1 MQLAI
6 THNDPMIIAA
16 NSMGQDLSQPK
27 VSREVVVY
35 LDSRSLT
42 RDSIGRCL
50 AEGLAGWRILALPTL
65 ADGAAALRDCDHVA
79 IVLLNI
85 AGADIH
91 DTAVADEVATL
102 QQALPE
108 VPFAFVAENDAYD
121 AIVAAL
127 RIGAR
132 GYLPTSLPSAV
143 VAEAVR
149 LICAGGTYAP
159 LRSLLPM
166 SMTRP
171 EQATL
176 DATRQADYSARQLQI
191 LQCLRRG
198 LANKQ
203 IAFELG
209 MSEGTVKVHVR
220 KLMRKA
226 RAQNRTQLVMQTMA
240 MPLKY

>member
-1 MQLAI
+1 LA
-6 THNDPMIIAA
+6 A
-16 NSMGQDLSQPK
+16 GL
-27 VSREVVVY
+27 VGWEVV
-35 LDSRSLT
+35 
-42 RDSIGRCL
+42 
-50 AEGLAGWRILALPTL
+50 ALPSL
-65 ADGAAALRDCDHVA
+65 PDGVAALHGFEQVA

-85 AGADIH
+85 GGASIH
-91 DTAVADEVATL
+91 DATVAEEVAKL
-102 QQALPE
+102 QQSLPE
-108 VPFAFVAENDAYD
+108 VPFAFVAENDAYE

-127 RIGAR
+127 RVGAR

-149 LICAGGTYAP
+149 LMCAGGTYAP

-166 SMTRP
+166 ARP
-171 EQATL
+171 EHATL
-176 DATRQADYSARQLQI
+176 DAPRQTDYSARQLQI

-203 IAFELG
+203 IAYELG

-226 RAQNRTQLVMQTMA
+226 QAQNRTQLVMQTMA

>member
-1 MQLAI
+1 M
-6 THNDPMIIAA
+6 
-16 NSMGQDLSQPK
+16 SQPK
-27 VSREVVVY
+27 ISNGIVVY
-35 LDSRSLT
+35 LDSRPLT

-50 AEGLAGWRILALPTL
+50 ADGLAGWEIVALPSL
-65 ADGAAALRDCDHVA
+65 ADGAAALQACDHVA

-85 AGADIH
+85 AGGDIH
-91 DTAVADEVATL
+91 DSAVAAEVAQL
-102 QQALPE
+102 QEALPE
-108 VPFAFVAENDAYD
+108 VPFAFVAENDAYE

-127 RIGAR
+127 RTGAR

-149 LICAGGTYAP
+149 LMCAGGTYAP
-159 LRSLLPM
+159 LRSLLPVPVA
-166 SMTRP
+166 RP
-171 EQATL
+171 EHA
-176 DATRQADYSARQLQI
+176 AGEAPRQSDCSARQLQI

-203 IAFELG
+203 IAYELG

-226 RAQNRTQLVMQTMA
+226 QAQNRTQLVMQTMT
-240 MPLKY
+240 MQLKR